1 MSIGVDIKL
10 LGGLAGLGVFL
21 RGVEVGDGAPLG
33 RQREGLVG
41 LGFDVVL
48 HALVA
53 LFYGGFQAA
62 CELCRPMGKQWQQ
75 LVAVLQGGD
84 ALGERGACGGGVE
97 LGYQGFG
104 WDEGVAG

>member
-21 RGVEVGDGAPLG
+21 RGVEVGDVAPRG
-33 RQREGLVG
+33 GERQGLVR

-75 LVAVLQGGD
+75 LVAVLQRGD
-84 ALGERGACGGGVE
+84 ALRENGAIGGGVE
-97 LGYQGFG
+97 LGDKGFG
-104 WDEGVAG
+104 RDKGVAG

>member
-1 MSIGVDIKL
+1 
-10 LGGLAGLGVFL
+10 
-21 RGVEVGDGAPLG
+21 
-33 RQREGLVG
+33 
-41 LGFDVVL
+41 
-48 HALVA
+48 
-53 LFYGGFQAA
+53 
-62 CELCRPMGKQWQQ
+62 MGEQGEQ